1 MTSRKKL
8 EKAAKALLGM
18 DKVERGSEPVPTNK
32 DMERKFAM
40 RVGKDGEVKITE
52 KKQ

>member
-18 DKVERGSEPVPTNK
+18 GKAEHGSEPVPTNK
-32 DMERKFAM
+32 DLERKFVM
-40 RVGKDGEVKITE
+40 RVGKDGKVKIKE